1 MRHLSFLLL
10 GIFFSIGVSLEAQ
23 KQFDVDQLSDFE
35 NYLKTEIDAGQIA
48 GAEVLIYYNQEKVW
62 HKALGYN
69 SIQTKAPL
77 EKNSIYFI
85 QSMTK
90 PIMSVAIMQL
100 IEKGLLSLDDLA
112 QDYLPE
118 LAKLRVIKDVATGID
133 GPTVAAKQP
142 ISIRQLLT
150 HTAGLSHGLGE
161 SLFDQQLFKLMYNDL
176 FDPAVYEKLEE
187 PVAKLLEVP
196 LIGQPGE
203 QWYYSAAPD
212 ILALILQKITQ
223 QPINAYLKENILLP
237 LEMTETDYNVATE
250 NLNRVMQVHLITEE
264 GDLVNSPVQAKT
276 SGNTVYG
283 GTYGL
288 FSSTEDYLRFC
299 QMILNKGSYKGKR
312 ILSEASVLE
321 MTKNQVGELMGP
333 SRGFGLGFGVLYDA
347 KKDPSP
353 ASTGQIYW
361 GGYFKTH
368 FFIDPSEELI
378 AIFMTQKIP
387 NTNEYIIALNRAVY
401 GALKD

>member
-1 MRHLSFLLL
+1 MRHLSILLL
-10 GIFFSIGVSLEAQ
+10 GIIFSFGANLEAQ
-23 KQFDVDQLSDFE
+23 TQFDVAHLTAFE
-35 NYLKTEIDAGQIA
+35 NYLKTEIDSGQIA
-48 GAEVLIYYNQEKVW
+48 GAEVLIYHNQKKVW
-62 HKALGYN
+62 HNALGYN
-69 SIQTKAPL
+69 NIQTKAPL
-77 EKNSIYFI
+77 EKNSLYFI

-100 IEKGLLSLDDLA
+100 VEKGLLSLDDLA
-112 QDYLPE
+112 QDFLPE
-118 LAKLRVIKDVATGID
+118 LGKLRVIEDIATGIN
-133 GPTVAAKQP
+133 GPTIPVERP
-142 ISIRQLLT
+142 ITIQHLLT
-150 HTAGLSHGLGE
+150 HTSGLSHGLE
-161 SLFDQQLFKLMYNDL
+161 NHLFDQQLFKLMYNDL

-223 QPINAYLKENILLP
+223 QPIDAYLKENILLP
-237 LEMTETDYNVATE
+237 LEMTETGYNVAPE
-250 NLNRVMQVHLITEE
+250 NLPRVMSVHLNTED
-264 GDLVNSPVQAKT
+264 GTLVQSHVQART

-288 FSSTEDYLRFC
+288 FASTEDYLHFC

-321 MTKNQVGELMGP
+321 MTKNHVGQLIGP
-333 SRGFGLGFGVLYDA
+333 SRGFGLGFGVLYDTE
-347 KKDPSP
+347 KDPSP
-353 ASTGQIYW
+353 ANTGQIYW
-361 GGYFKTH
+361 GGFFKTH
-368 FFIDPSEELI
+368 FFIDPAEDLI
-378 AIFMTQKIP
+378 ALFMTQKIP

-401 GALKD
+401 GALKN

>member
-1 MRHLSFLLL
+1 MRYLSFLLL
-10 GIFFSIGVSLEAQ
+10 GICFSIGVSLEAQ

-35 NYLKTEIDAGQIA
+35 NYLKTEIDAGEIA
-48 GAEVLIYYNQEKVW
+48 GAEVLIYHNQEKVW

-69 SIQTKAPL
+69 SVQTKAPL

-112 QDYLPE
+112 QDFLPE
-118 LAKLRVIKDVATGID
+118 LAKLRVIEDVSSGID
-133 GPTVAAKQP
+133 GPTVTAKQP

-176 FDPAVYEKLEE
+176 FDPTVYEILEE

-223 QPINAYLKENILLP
+223 QPINQYLKKNILLP

-276 SGNTVYG
+276 RENTVYG

-288 FSSTEDYLRFC
+288 FSSTEDYLHFC
-299 QMILNKGSYKGKR
+299 QMILNKGEYKGNR

-321 MTKNQVGELMGP
+321 MTKNQVGQLMGP
-333 SRGFGLGFGVLYDA
+333 SRGFGLGFGVLYDTN
-347 KKDPSP
+347 KDPSP

-368 FFIDPSEELI
+368 FFIDPTEELI

>member
-10 GIFFSIGVSLEAQ
+10 GIFFSFGVSLEAQ
-23 KQFDVDQLSDFE
+23 KQFDINHLSDFE
-35 NYLKTEIDAGQIA
+35 NYLETEIDAGQIA
-48 GAEVLIYYNQEKVW
+48 GAEVLIYHNQEKVW

-288 FSSTEDYLRFC
+288 FSSTEDYLHFC

-312 ILSEASVLE
+312 VLSEASIIE

-347 KKDPSP
+347 TKDPSP

>member
-10 GIFFSIGVSLEAQ
+10 GIFFSFGGSLEAQ

-35 NYLKTEIDAGQIA
+35 NYLTTEIDAGQIA
-48 GAEVLIYYNQEKVW
+48 GAEVLIVHNQKKVW
-62 HKALGYN
+62 HKSLGYN

-118 LAKLRVIKDVATGID
+118 LKNLQVIKDVSTGID

-161 SLFDQQLFKLMYNDL
+161 SLFDKQLFKLMYNDL
-176 FDPAVYEKLEE
+176 FDPEVYEKLEE
-187 PVAKLLEVP
+187 PVAKLLEAP
-196 LIGQPGE
+196 LIGHPGE

-223 QPINAYLKENILLP
+223 QPIDDYLKENIFLP
-237 LEMTETDYNVATE
+237 LEMTETDYNVARE
-250 NLNRVMQVHLITEE
+250 NLNRVMQVHLKTEE
-264 GDLVNSPVQAKT
+264 GDLVNSPVQAAT
-276 SGNTVYG
+276 TGNTVYG

-288 FSSTEDYLRFC
+288 FSSTEDYLHFC
-299 QMILNKGSYKGKR
+299 EMILNKGEYKGKR

-321 MTKNQVGELMGP
+321 MTKNHVGELIGP
-333 SRGFGLGFGVLYDA
+333 SRGFGLGFGVLYDTT
-347 KKDPSP
+347 KDPSP
-353 ASTGQIYW
+353 ASSGQIYW

-368 FFIDPSEELI
+368 FFIDPTEDII

-401 GALKD
+401 GALKE

>member
-48 GAEVLIYYNQEKVW
+48 GAEVLIYHNQEKVW

-150 HTAGLSHGLGE
+150 HTAGLSHGLE
-161 SLFDQQLFKLMYNDL
+161 ENLFDQQLFKLMYNDL

-223 QPINAYLKENILLP
+223 QPINEYLKENILLP

-312 ILSEASVLE
+312 VLSEASIIE

-347 KKDPSP
+347 TKDPSP

>member
-23 KQFDVDQLSDFE
+23 KQFDINHLSDFE

-48 GAEVLIYYNQEKVW
+48 GAEVLIYHNQEKVW

-237 LEMTETDYNVATE
+237 LEMTETDYNVTTE

-312 ILSEASVLE
+312 ILSEASIIE
-321 MTKNQVGELMGP
+321 MSKNQVGELMGP
-333 SRGFGLGFGVLYDA
+333 SRGFGLGFGVLYDTN
-347 KKDPSP
+347 KDPSP

>member
-1 MRHLSFLLL
+1 MRYLSFLLV
-10 GIFFSIGVSLEAQ
+10 GIFFSFGASLKAQ
-23 KQFDVDQLSDFE
+23 TQFDVAQLTDFE
-35 NYLKTEIDAGQIA
+35 NYLKTEIDSAQIA
-48 GAEVLIYYNQEKVW
+48 GAEILIYHNQKKVW

-69 SIQTKAPL
+69 NIQTKAPL

-112 QDYLPE
+112 QDFVPE
-118 LAKLRVIKDVATGID
+118 LGKLRVIEDIATGIN
-133 GPTVAAKQP
+133 GPTIPVERP
-142 ISIRQLLT
+142 ITIQHLLT
-150 HTAGLSHGLGE
+150 HTSGLSHGLE
-161 SLFDQQLFKLMYNDL
+161 NHLFDQQLFKLMYNDL

-223 QPINAYLKENILLP
+223 QPINEYLRENILLP
-237 LEMTETDYNVATE
+237 LEMTETDYNVKTE
-250 NLNRVMQVHLITEE
+250 NLPRVMPVHLNTED
-264 GDLVNSPVQAKT
+264 GALVQSHVQART

-288 FSSTEDYLRFC
+288 FASTEDYLHFC
-299 QMILNKGSYKGKR
+299 QMILNKGSYKGKH

-321 MTKNQVGELMGP
+321 MTKNHVGQLMGP
-333 SRGFGLGFGVLYDA
+333 SRGFGLGFGVLYDTD
-347 KKDPSP
+347 KDPSP
-353 ASTGQIYW
+353 ANTGQIYW
-361 GGYFKTH
+361 GGFFKTH
-368 FFIDPSEELI
+368 FFIDPAEDLI
-378 AIFMTQKIP
+378 ALFMTQKIP

-401 GALKD
+401 GALKN

>member
-1 MRHLSFLLL
+1 MRQLSILLL
-10 GIFFSIGVSLEAQ
+10 GIFFSFGTSIKAQ
-23 KQFDVDQLSDFE
+23 TPFDVAHLTAFE
-35 NYLKTEIDAGQIA
+35 NYLKTEIDAGQTA
-48 GAEVLIYYNQEKVW
+48 GAEVLIYHNSKKVW

-69 SIQTKAPL
+69 SIQTKDPL
-77 EKNSIYFI
+77 EKNSLYFI

-112 QDYLPE
+112 QDFLPQ
-118 LAKLRVIKDVATGID
+118 LGKLRVIEDIATGIN
-133 GPTVAAKQP
+133 GPTIPVERP
-142 ISIRQLLT
+142 ITIQHLLT
-150 HTAGLSHGLGE
+150 HTAGLSHGLE
-161 SLFDQQLFKLMYNDL
+161 NHLFDQQLFKLMYNDL

-223 QPINAYLKENILLP
+223 QPIDAYLKENIFLP
-237 LEMTETDYNVATE
+237 LEMTETDYNVAAE
-250 NLNRVMQVHLITEE
+250 NLPRVMPVHLNTED
-264 GDLVNSPVQAKT
+264 GTLVQSHVQART

-288 FSSTEDYLRFC
+288 FASTEDYLHFC

-321 MTKNQVGELMGP
+321 MTKNHVGQLIGP
-333 SRGFGLGFGVLYDA
+333 SRGFGLGFGVLYDTE
-347 KKDPSP
+347 KDPSP
-353 ASTGQIYW
+353 ANTGQIYW
-361 GGYFKTH
+361 GGFFKTH
-368 FFIDPSEELI
+368 FFIDPAEDLI
-378 AIFMTQKIP
+378 ALLMTQKIP

-401 GALKD
+401 GALKN

>member
-1 MRHLSFLLL
+1 MRQLSILLL
-10 GIFFSIGVSLEAQ
+10 GIFFSFGTSIKAQ
-23 KQFDVDQLSDFE
+23 TPFDVAQLTDFE
-35 NYLKTEIDAGQIA
+35 NYLKTEIDSAQIA
-48 GAEVLIYYNQEKVW
+48 GAEILIYHNQKKVW

-69 SIQTKAPL
+69 NIQTKAPL
-77 EKNSIYFI
+77 EKNSLYFI

-112 QDYLPE
+112 QDFLPQ
-118 LAKLRVIKDVATGID
+118 LGKLRVIEDIATGIN
-133 GPTVAAKQP
+133 GPTIPVERP
-142 ISIRQLLT
+142 ITIQHLLT
-150 HTAGLSHGLGE
+150 HTAGLSHGLE
-161 SLFDQQLFKLMYNDL
+161 NHLFDQQLFKLMYNDL

-223 QPINAYLKENILLP
+223 QPIDAYLKENIFLP
-237 LEMTETDYNVATE
+237 LEMTETDYNVAPE
-250 NLNRVMQVHLITEE
+250 NLPRVMPVHLNTED
-264 GDLVNSPVQAKT
+264 GTLVQSHVQART

-288 FSSTEDYLRFC
+288 FASTEDYLHFC

-321 MTKNQVGELMGP
+321 MTKNHVGQLIGP
-333 SRGFGLGFGVLYDA
+333 SRGFGLGFGVLYDTE
-347 KKDPSP
+347 KDPSP
-353 ASTGQIYW
+353 ANTGQIYW
-361 GGYFKTH
+361 GGFFKTH
-368 FFIDPSEELI
+368 FFIDPAEDLI
-378 AIFMTQKIP
+378 ALFMTQKIP

-401 GALKD
+401 GALKN

>member
-10 GIFFSIGVSLEAQ
+10 GIFFSFGVSLEAQ

-35 NYLKTEIDAGQIA
+35 NYLKTEIDAGEIA
-48 GAEVLIYYNQEKVW
+48 GAEVLIFHNQEKVW

-69 SIQTKAPL
+69 SIQTKASL

-118 LAKLRVIKDVATGID
+118 LAKLRVIEDVSTGID
-133 GPTVAAKQP
+133 GPTVAAKEP

-150 HTAGLSHGLGE
+150 HTAGLSHGLE
-161 SLFDQQLFKLMYNDL
+161 ENLFDQQLFKLMYNDL
-176 FDPAVYEKLEE
+176 FDPTVYEKLEE

-237 LEMTETDYNVATE
+237 LEMTETGYNVATE

-264 GDLVNSPVQAKT
+264 GELVNSPVQAKT

-288 FSSTEDYLRFC
+288 FSSTEDYLHFC

-321 MTKNQVGELMGP
+321 MTKNQVGQLMGP

-347 KKDPSP
+347 TKDPSP

>member
-1 MRHLSFLLL
+1 MLHLSYLLL
-10 GIFFSIGVSLEAQ
+10 GVFMSFGISLEAQ
-23 KQFDVDQLSDFE
+23 KQLDINHLAYFE
-35 NYLKTEIDAGQIA
+35 NYLKTEIDSAQIA
-48 GAEVLIYYNQEKVW
+48 GAEVLIYHNQKKVW

-69 SIQTKAPL
+69 NLQTKTPL

-112 QDYLPE
+112 QEYLPE
-118 LAKLRVIKDVATGID
+118 LAELRVIKDIITGID
-133 GPTVAAKQP
+133 GPTIALKQP
-142 ISIRQLLT
+142 ITIQHLLT

-161 SLFDQQLFKLMYNDL
+161 HLFDQQLFKLMYNDL

-187 PVAKLLEVP
+187 PVAKLLQVP

-223 QPINAYLKENILLP
+223 QPIDEYLKENILLP
-237 LEMTETDYNVATE
+237 LEMTETDYNVVTE
-250 NLNRVMQVHLITEE
+250 NLPRVMPVHLNTED
-264 GDLVNSPVQAKT
+264 GVLVQSHVQART

-288 FSSTEDYLRFC
+288 FSSTEDYLHFC

-321 MTKNQVGELMGP
+321 MTTNHVGELIGP
-333 SRGFGLGFGVLYDA
+333 SRGFGLGFGVLYDTD
-347 KKDPSP
+347 KDPSP
-353 ASTGQIYW
+353 ANTGQIYW
-361 GGYFKTH
+361 GGFFKTH
-368 FFIDPSEELI
+368 FFIDPTEDLI

-387 NTNEYIIALNRAVY
+387 NTNEYIVALNRAVY
-401 GALKD
+401 GTLKN

>member
-1 MRHLSFLLL
+1 MRQLSFLFV
-10 GIFFSIGVSLEAQ
+10 GFIFSFGTNLNAQ
-23 KQFDVDQLSDFE
+23 TQFDVAHLAAFE
-35 NYLKTEIDAGQIA
+35 NYLKTEIDSAQIA
-48 GAEVLIYYNQEKVW
+48 GAEVLIYHNQKKVW

-77 EKNSIYFI
+77 EKNSLYFI

-112 QDYLPE
+112 QDFVPE
-118 LAKLRVIKDVATGID
+118 LGELRVIEDMATGIN
-133 GPTVAAKQP
+133 GPTIPVEQP
-142 ISIRQLLT
+142 ITIQHLLT
-150 HTAGLSHGLGE
+150 HTSGLSHGLE
-161 SLFDQQLFKLMYNDL
+161 NHLFDQQLFKLMYNDL
-176 FDPAVYEKLEE
+176 FDPAVYKKLEE
-187 PVAKLLEVP
+187 PVAKLLQVP

-223 QPINAYLKENILLP
+223 QPINEYLRKNILLP
-237 LEMTETDYNVATE
+237 LEMTETDYNVTTE
-250 NLNRVMQVHLITEE
+250 NLSRVMPVHLNTED
-264 GDLVNSPVQAKT
+264 GSLVQSHVQART
-276 SGNTVYG
+276 NGNTVYG

-288 FSSTEDYLRFC
+288 FSSTEDYLHFC

-321 MTKNQVGELMGP
+321 MTKNHVGQLIGP
-333 SRGFGLGFGVLYDA
+333 SRGFGLGFGVLYDTE
-347 KKDPSP
+347 KDPSP
-353 ASTGQIYW
+353 ANTGQIYW
-361 GGYFKTH
+361 GGFFKTH
-368 FFIDPSEELI
+368 FFIDPTEDLI

-387 NTNEYIIALNRAVY
+387 NSKEYIIALNRAVY
-401 GALKD
+401 GALKN

>member
-1 MRHLSFLLL
+1 MRQLSFLFV
-10 GIFFSIGVSLEAQ
+10 GFIFSFGTNLNAQ
-23 KQFDVDQLSDFE
+23 TQFDVAHLAAFE
-35 NYLKTEIDAGQIA
+35 NYLKTEIDSAQIA
-48 GAEVLIYYNQEKVW
+48 GAEVLIYHNQKKVW

-77 EKNSIYFI
+77 EKNSLYFI

-112 QDYLPE
+112 QDFVPE
-118 LAKLRVIKDVATGID
+118 LGELRVIEDMATGIN
-133 GPTVAAKQP
+133 GPTIPVEQ
-142 ISIRQLLT
+142 SITIQHLLT
-150 HTAGLSHGLGE
+150 HTSGLSHGLE
-161 SLFDQQLFKLMYNDL
+161 NHLFDQQLFKLMYNDL
-176 FDPAVYEKLEE
+176 FDPAVYKKLEE
-187 PVAKLLEVP
+187 PVAKLLQVP

-223 QPINAYLKENILLP
+223 QPINEYLRKNILLP
-237 LEMTETDYNVATE
+237 LEMTETDYNVTTE
-250 NLNRVMQVHLITEE
+250 NLSRVMPVHLNTED
-264 GDLVNSPVQAKT
+264 GSLVQSHVQART
-276 SGNTVYG
+276 NGNTVYG

-288 FSSTEDYLRFC
+288 FSSTEDYLHFC

-321 MTKNQVGELMGP
+321 MTKNHVGQLIGP
-333 SRGFGLGFGVLYDA
+333 SRGFGLGFGVLYDTE
-347 KKDPSP
+347 KDPSP
-353 ASTGQIYW
+353 ANTGQIYW
-361 GGYFKTH
+361 GGFFKTH
-368 FFIDPSEELI
+368 FFIDPAEDLI

-387 NTNEYIIALNRAVY
+387 NSKEYIIALNRAVY
-401 GALKD
+401 GALKN

>member
-1 MRHLSFLLL
+1 
-10 GIFFSIGVSLEAQ
+10 
-23 KQFDVDQLSDFE
+23 
-35 NYLKTEIDAGQIA
+35 
-48 GAEVLIYYNQEKVW
+48 
-62 HKALGYN
+62 
-69 SIQTKAPL
+69 
-77 EKNSIYFI
+77 
-85 QSMTK
+85 
-90 PIMSVAIMQL
+90 
-100 IEKGLLSLDDLA
+100 
-112 QDYLPE
+112 
-118 LAKLRVIKDVATGID
+118 
-133 GPTVAAKQP
+133 
-142 ISIRQLLT
+142 
-150 HTAGLSHGLGE
+150 
-161 SLFDQQLFKLMYNDL
+161 MYNDL

-223 QPINAYLKENILLP
+223 QPINQYLKENILLP
-237 LEMTETDYNVATE
+237 LEMTETDYNVVTE

-288 FSSTEDYLRFC
+288 FSSTEDYLHFC
-299 QMILNKGSYKGKR
+299 QMILNKGEYKGNR

-321 MTKNQVGELMGP
+321 MTKNQVGQLMGP
-333 SRGFGLGFGVLYDA
+333 SRGFGLGFGVLYDTN
-347 KKDPSP
+347 KDPSP

-368 FFIDPSEELI
+368 FFIDPTEELI